1 MIALMFLL
9 GWPLYLICNVSGR
22 KYMRRIYIGFVV
34 NIDIKILGVGGV
46 VSPTLL
52 SVGAIF
58 FLEVFS

>member
-1 MIALMFLL
+1 
-9 GWPLYLICNVSGR
+9 
-22 KYMRRIYIGFVV
+22 MRRIYIGFVV